1 MPLIA
6 EYLAGGNPPDAPGN
20 LVAWLHT
27 RRPVYGY
34 RLEGDWFDVGDR
46 AQLLEAD
53 NWLRRRNGL
62 PERSRVLPLAAS
74 SSRAVLVRAAPRRR
88 GASRR

>member
-27 RRPVYGY
+27 RRPVFGY
-34 RLEGDWFDVGDR
+34 RLEGEWFDVGDR
-46 AQLLEAD
+46 DQLLVAD

-62 PERSRVLPLAAS
+62 PERDEYSL
-74 SSRAVLVRAAPRRR
+74 
-88 GASRR
+88 